1 MAAGRCNE
9 WPAVG
14 NDVAAAQSVV
24 SYAAA
29 MTKLLIA
36 DDHPLFRLAL
46 VQAVRELLPATEVL
60 EADTLMSARAVLDQ
74 HPDTDLVLLDLH
86 MPGNRGLMGLVE
98 LRAAH
103 PAIAVAMISANDD
116 PAVIRR
122 ALDYG
127 AAGYIPKRADLGAIN
142 AGLQAVLNCEEYVPA
157 ELSAAVANRRNNG
170 ADREL
175 AAKLS
180 SLTPQ
185 QLRVLV
191 LVAEGQ
197 LNKQIADVLG
207 IQERTVKAHLTS
219 IFEKLGVRNR
229 TQASAILHQLEI
241 GDPARIV

>member
-1 MAAGRCNE
+1 
-9 WPAVG
+9 
-14 NDVAAAQSVV
+14 
-24 SYAAA
+24 
-29 MTKLLIA
+29 MTRLLIA

-46 VQAVRELLPATEVL
+46 VQAVREIMPDAILF
-60 EADTLMSARAVLDQ
+60 EADTLMAARAQLANQ
-74 HPDTDLVLLDLH
+74 PDIDLVLLDLH

-98 LRAAH
+98 LRAEY
-103 PAIAVAMISANDD
+103 PGVAVALISANDD

-122 ALDYG
+122 ALNYG
-127 AAGYIPKRADLGAIN
+127 AAGYIPKRADLNAIKT
-142 AGLQAVLNCEEYVPA
+142 GLRAVLNCEEYVP
-157 ELSAAVANRRNNG
+157 EDLRAAVAAGQSSN

-175 AAKLS
+175 AARLA

-197 LNKQIADVLG
+197 LNKQIADALS

-229 TQASAILHQLEI
+229 TQASAILHQLET
-241 GDPARIV
+241 GDPAKLV